1 MRKYIL
7 IGICIFLALVCLLR
21 VSVGK
26 KSYGNI
32 KKAFYSNIELKDE
45 LDKKNGDEYKSA
57 QEKLDATVKNY
68 KSNQEQY
75 NALSSSSESS
85 SAKKGL
91 DKAKLKTTL
100 EKYAKQNLLNASY
113 EIKKSSEIISV
124 SDEFAYYDIY
134 FSVIGEYYD
143 IDKFIETI
151 ENDFSLGFTVENFEM
166 KNSENGIEA
175 KFIVKNIAINE
186 AE

>member
-32 KKAFYSNIELKDE
+32 KKVFYSNIELKNE
-45 LDKKNGDEYKSA
+45 LDKKNGEEYKAA
-57 QEKLDATVKNY
+57 QDKLDTAVKNY

-75 NALSSSSESS
+75 NALNNSNGG
-85 SAKKGL
+85 ANIKKGI
-91 DKAKLKTTL
+91 DRAKLKTTI
-100 EKYAKQNLLNASY
+100 EKYAKQNLLNVSY
-113 EIKKSSEIISV
+113 EIKKSSEVISV
-124 SDEFAYYDIY
+124 SNEFAYYDIY
-134 FSVIGEYYD
+134 FSAKGEYYD
-143 IDKFIETI
+143 INKFIETI
-151 ENDFSLGFTVENFEM
+151 ENDFSLGFVVENFEM
-166 KNSENGIEA
+166 KNGESGIEA
-175 KFIVKNIAINE
+175 KFVVKNIAINE

>member
-32 KKAFYSNIELKDE
+32 KKTFYSNLDLKDE
-45 LDKKNGDEYKSA
+45 LDKKNGDEYKAA
-57 QEKLDATVKNY
+57 QDKLDATAKTY

-75 NALSSSSESS
+75 NALYNSNDGASTN
-85 SAKKGL
+85 KGI
-91 DKAKLKTTL
+91 DKAKLKTIL
-100 EKYAKQNLLNASY
+100 EKYAKQNLLNMSY
-113 EIKKSSEIISV
+113 EIKKSSEVISV
-124 SDEFAYYDIY
+124 SNDFDYYDIY
-134 FSVIGEYYD
+134 FSVKGEYYD
-143 IDKFIETI
+143 IDKFIETA
-151 ENDFSLGFTVENFEM
+151 ENDFLLGFVVENFEM
-166 KNSENGIEA
+166 KNGDDGIEA
-175 KFIVKNIAINE
+175 KFVAKNIAISE